1 MLNAQWKIAGP
12 WAAKIQ
18 YGHST
23 STPTNATYSDVD
35 ADALAV
41 GVDYNFNSATRVF
54 GYYASLEAEGDAQ
67 ISTKA
72 TTDSTFAL
80 GLDFRF

>member
-1 MLNAQWKIAGP
+1 WT
-12 WAAKIQ
+12 AKIQ

-23 STPTNATYSDVD
+23 STPTNAAYSDVD

-41 GVDYNFNSATRVF
+41 GVDYNFNAGTRLF
-54 GYYASLEAEGDAQ
+54 AYYASLETEGDKL
-67 ISTKA
+67 ISPKA
-72 TTDSTFAL
+72 ATDSTFAL